1 MVREGRPGAGPGI
14 LPSPVLKEVLPLY
27 QLLKELLAFLRAR
40 RKWWLLPIVV
50 ALLLV
55 GALIAVSASS
65 PLGPFV
71 YPLF

>member
-1 MVREGRPGAGPGI
+1 M
-14 LPSPVLKEVLPLY
+14 Y